1 MVKRIVW
8 AILLVMS
15 ILLVWVG
22 LAQQP
27 ATPVHQTTKHLAQGQ
42 ASQMPLYTEKRLRI
56 NLARY
61 PQLRAGIQRMIPM
74 PGLQG
79 AWALA
84 KNKSATASHRL
95 IKTVAFDPQGI
106 TTSQNEIF
114 VSAYDHNN
122 KANSVIYVLNKWT
135 GQYIKTLSLQ
145 FQDHAGGVAYDPDRQ
160 MLWVTGH
167 DGKDSML
174 YGITQAQI
182 DQYDIRSRL
191 PISYQQVFQIT
202 TETNNSTM
210 MYANNALWVGYFTK
224 RGLGNIQE
232 LPFGKDASGNLTLGQ
247 SAGDQ
252 DESIV
257 AATKVYA
264 SVGQLQGLTAN
275 QRHVLMTSS
284 FGNVDGKL
292 VRYDREAG
300 DKFAK
305 GVSVTMPPY
314 LEAVSYDGDTN
325 RFYMIFESATPVYRV
340 KTKAVVDRIL
350 YVDND
355 VFKTGVT
362 PFTPLLQPEFMDLTR
377 PKTIK

>member
-1 MVKRIVW
+1 MGR
-8 AILLVMS
+8 LF
-15 ILLVWVG
+15 
-22 LAQQP
+22 
-27 ATPVHQTTKHLAQGQ
+27 HQT
-42 ASQMPLYTEKRLRI
+42 
-56 NLARY
+56 
-61 PQLRAGIQRMIPM
+61 
-74 PGLQG
+74 
-79 AWALA
+79 
-84 KNKSATASHRL
+84 
-95 IKTVAFDPQGI
+95 
-106 TTSQNEIF
+106 
-114 VSAYDHNN
+114 
-122 KANSVIYVLNKWT
+122 
-135 GQYIKTLSLQ
+135 
-145 FQDHAGGVAYDPDRQ
+145 
-160 MLWVTGH
+160 
-167 DGKDSML
+167 
-174 YGITQAQI
+174 
-182 DQYDIRSRL
+182 
-191 PISYQQVFQIT
+191 
-202 TETNNSTM
+202 
-210 MYANNALWVGYFTK
+210 
-224 RGLGNIQE
+224 GLGNIQE

-247 SAGDQ
+247 SAGEQ

-300 DKFAK
+300 DKFTK